1 MRQVE
6 KGIAVMQDIAY
17 YVNEVKRDRESLETI
32 SMIEQS
38 IEDLSMVSW
47 VNNSLRPETVA
58 RGANPSLRTF
68 ANIDWNR
75 LLSKLLFIANVNI
88 KFLEDS
94 F

>member
-38 IEDLSMVSW
+38 IEDLSMVSR
-47 VNNSLRPETVA
+47 VNM
-58 RGANPSLRTF
+58 
-68 ANIDWNR
+68 
-75 LLSKLLFIANVNI
+75 K
-88 KFLEDS
+88 
-94 F
+94 